1 MQASLKKKYDKLPES
16 NKRLLQLIDYKAK
29 GSIYKFAQSI
39 GLSHQL
45 INRLFNID
53 KRSGKY
59 PELSYKII
67 DAIANKFA
75 DVNLNWLITG
85 KGPMLRD
92 EPARTPEQEQIQ
104 TFTRPTDHPVPVQDI
119 PLYDIRGSAGL
130 SLLYSAQKAVPLET
144 IRIPNLP
151 KVDGAIFITGDSMY
165 PVLKAGDIV
174 VFRKIND
181 IPAGILWGE
190 IYILDLDLDG
200 DQLVTVKYVQKSDR
214 GSDWIK
220 LVSQNEHHQ
229 DKDVP
234 LSAVRTIAHVKA
246 SIRFH
251 TMT

>member
-1 MQASLKKKYDKLPES
+1 MQVFTEKNTNINERIK
-16 NKRLLQLIDYKAK
+16 QLIDLKNLT
-29 GSIYKFAQSI
+29 INKFS
-39 GLSHQL
+39 QL
-45 INRLFNID
+45 IGTSNSYWNKVFKNNGKIGID
-53 KRSGKY
+53 KVQKILRTF
-59 PELSYKII
+59 PEL
-67 DAIANKFA
+67 NPE
-75 DVNLNWLITG
+75 WLVTG

-229 DKDVP
+229 DKDIP